1 MKKYGLIASG
11 FLIAIPPLLTV
22 INIAQN
28 GSSTPDGRT
37 PTQILGVAAGTA
49 GPDDVARLS
58 KADVMQ
64 LFYALPAHGPVELDG
79 EYTAVLVDVG
89 VLSSGSAWFTHN
101 LFGDGRW
108 LGKGFRAIGSG
119 EADTTQSSAT
129 DASTKGGGYN
139 LFAGSSR
146 DDFGGDDH
154 AMQDEPDEIVRLREF
169 DTYAGPSQIDER
181 ESFHLDYGRHN
192 SGTVQS
198 MRDEIRRINDRLY
211 LGMGH
216 MALGGGAINPA
227 PFLLVGPAKRP
238 ARAKIDEAN

>member
-1 MKKYGLIASG
+1 MKKKGLIVPGILVA
-11 FLIAIPPLLTV
+11 LPLLLTA

-37 PTQILGVAAGTA
+37 PDEILGVSAEAAGA
-49 GPDDVARLS
+49 EDVARLD

-64 LFYALPAHGPVELDG
+64 LFYALPAPGPAELDG
-79 EYTAVLVDVG
+79 EYQAVLVDVG
-89 VLSSGSAWFTHN
+89 VLSAGSAWFTHN

-108 LGKGFRAIGSG
+108 LGKGFRAIEPGA
-119 EADTTQSSAT
+119 ADTTQSNA
-129 DASTKGGGYN
+129 AKGGGYN
-139 LFAGSSR
+139 LFAGSSNYDFR
-146 DDFGGDDH
+146 DADP
-154 AMQDEPDEIVRLREF
+154 AMQSAADEIIRLREF

-198 MRDEIRRINDRLY
+198 MRDEIRKINQRLY

-227 PFLLVGPAKRP
+227 PFLLIGPAKGP
-238 ARAKIDEAN
+238 ARAKSDEAD